1 MRILFDLGH
10 PAHVHYFKNLIKL
23 LKKNGNQ
30 VLIVA
35 REKDVT
41 HSLLKYYGIFL
52 IYLEEKVQ
60 KHYQVNFFTFSK
72 QIYDYINTQFYLNLI
87 FL

>member
-1 MRILFDLGH
+1 MLLITFLETMEYRI
-10 PAHVHYFKNLIKL
+10 Y
-23 LKKNGNQ
+23 Q
-30 VLIVA
+30 
-35 REKDVT
+35 
-41 HSLLKYYGIFL
+41 
-52 IYLEEKVQ
+52 EEKAQ